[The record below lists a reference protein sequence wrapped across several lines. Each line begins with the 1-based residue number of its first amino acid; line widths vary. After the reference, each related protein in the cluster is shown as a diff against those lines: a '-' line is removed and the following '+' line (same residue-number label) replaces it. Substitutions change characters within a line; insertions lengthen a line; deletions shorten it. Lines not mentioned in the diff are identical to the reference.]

1 MNRFDTFSL
10 EELES
15 LSDAL
20 MFDRIDQYGISS
32 KLNDEV
38 MLAYKEKKL
47 ANVSQK
53 ESREQ

>member
-20 MFDRIDQYGISS
+20 MFDRIDDHGLSP

-38 MLAYKEKKL
+38 MEAFKEKKEKIS
-47 ANVSQK
+47 NG
-53 ESREQ
+53 